1 MLKSIKKVI
10 FNLTNNIDGGFVD
23 ESGSENEDDMDQN
36 SSDDEK
42 EYQRVMNK
50 IKNIND
56 RKKELESQG
65 KTPDDIDISA
75 EEDDDSDSDYE
86 YAGGN
91 LALYDSALDKID
103 ELQFIKET
111 FEGLSQ
117 DQQYYQQLM

>member
-1 MLKSIKKVI
+1 MLKSIKKVN

-56 RKKELESQG
+56 RKKELES
-65 KTPDDIDISA
+65 
-75 EEDDDSDSDYE
+75 
-86 YAGGN
+86 
-91 LALYDSALDKID
+91 
-103 ELQFIKET
+103 
-111 FEGLSQ
+111 
-117 DQQYYQQLM
+117 